1 MRNIG
6 DFVDLNPP
14 DHTFIGNISRELV
27 AKEMFQEFFQNNP
40 QFWTG
45 DAYNCYGD
53 PLSYSSVAI
62 HCSAGKGS
70 DDAIMFSEFY
80 QAYFRTLRIGRIK
93 QW

>member
-1 MRNIG
+1 MRTMG

-14 DHTFIGNISRELV
+14 DHTFIGNTSRELV

-40 QFWTG
+40 QFWTD

-53 PLSYSSVAI
+53 PLPSSMAI